1 MAAPWRLASKAGAI
15 KVCLGNHPAAFFH
28 TNFTS
33 WDMFRLPSSNEVN
46 RCILFWMEKL
56 LVYWGLPCVDVAK
69 HMRAARLRALVTSPR
84 PLKTSRNW
92 RSSAIHD
99 RDTAIQRYG
108 KIMSKPNHEKK
119 NAHENVLFSEE
130 VSTSCLSVVLQEVM
144 STNKIRGDGNFHL
157 SMPKTDIG

>member
-1 MAAPWRLASKAGAI
+1 MQPMGNKTPMKDYGFQSDTKGHEPARSGQI
-15 KVCLGNHPAAFFH
+15 KDSWVHLQVYGRAMEIGLESRGHQSLFGKSSCSFFPH
-28 TNFTS
+28 KFHS

-108 KIMSKPNHEKK
+108 KNH
-119 NAHENVLFSEE
+119 VQ
-130 VSTSCLSVVLQEVM
+130 TQ
-144 STNKIRGDGNFHL
+144 
-157 SMPKTDIG
+157 P